1 MAVSRQILCLMSLTA
16 LAHSACVHFN
26 LDLTWE
32 VGAPN
37 GQQREMIFVNG
48 QFPGPPLVIDEGD
61 DVTVTVNNYL
71 PFNTTV
77 HFHGIEYE
85 DTLSI

>member
-1 MAVSRQILCLMSLTA
+1 MAVSWQILCLTA
-16 LAHSACVHFN
+16 LATFTHSACVRFN

-48 QFPGPPLVIDEGD
+48 QFPGPPLVVDEGD

-71 PFNTTV
+71 PFNTTI

-85 DTLSI
+85 DYSFM